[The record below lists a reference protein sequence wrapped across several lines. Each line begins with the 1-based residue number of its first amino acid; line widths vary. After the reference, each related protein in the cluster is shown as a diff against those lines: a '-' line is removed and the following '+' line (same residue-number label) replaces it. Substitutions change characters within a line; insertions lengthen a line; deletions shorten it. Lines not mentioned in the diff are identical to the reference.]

1 MRRFPARVLLSTGG
15 SMFAIVAVPFEAFQ
29 ALPPFEFKLMAA
41 VLRYVNRQGECCPA
55 LYQLAADVGSSEAT
69 VSRGMSRLEQHGCFT
84 RERQGNGRYLY
95 RIGERFLARR
105 IGKPKIDGNRA
116 TPSNRPHLAPVQDSL
131 SHGARQEVTPSSD
144 QRSSEGEQQPSQ
156 QDEIPDGWK
165 DAAAAERR
173 LAGLPEV
180 DYRVEWRKLVAYSE
194 GARITIWRWR
204 GWVLKA
210 RGDRAAVNAQIS
222 AITASPIGDIPGDD
236 REQRQARGWV
246 KRGFWLRDG
255 SWGAA
260 PDQLGCNLPPDL
272 VAWCLRERQAQIAA

>member
-1 MRRFPARVLLSTGG
+1 
-15 SMFAIVAVPFEAFQ
+15 MFAIVAVPFEAFQ

-144 QRSSEGEQQPSQ
+144 LRSSEGEQQLSQ
-156 QDEIPDGWK
+156 QDEIPVDWEA
-165 DAAAAERR
+165 AAAAERR
-173 LAGLPEV
+173 LAGLGPV
-180 DYRVEWRKLVAYSE
+180 NLMAEWRKLVAYSE

-210 RGDRAAVNAQIS
+210 RCDKPAETATIVAP
-222 AITASPIGDIPGDD
+222 TASTIVDGRLPGDD
-236 REQRQARGWV
+236 RQQRQARDWV
-246 KRGFWLRDG
+246 RRGFWLRDG
-255 SWGAA
+255 SWGPA
-260 PDQLGCNLPPDL
+260 PDQPGCGLPPAL
-272 VAWCLRERQAQIAA
+272 IAWCLRERAALAA